1 MKKIVLCEDEL
12 SQQKLIKGYIEK
24 IFESR
29 NEEYEFLIYRNGES
43 LIKDYPKNV
52 DIFLLDIQLEEIDGM
67 NLARK
72 IRNMYD
78 KNVEIIFTTSL
89 IDYVQ
94 EGYEVRAYRYLLKP
108 IKLGDLERHLI
119 SCFNEIERNKGKEL
133 ILSSKTEIF
142 KINTAD
148 ICYIEVL
155 KREITIH
162 TKTSEHSINMT
173 MDSIE
178 GKINQQNFHRCHK
191 SYLVNLDYVEKV
203 KQYVVIMENKE
214 EVPVSRYRFKEF
226 KNVYLESLLSV
237 L

>member
-12 SQQKLIKGYIEK
+12 SQQKSIKGYIEK

-29 NEEYEFLIYRNGES
+29 NEEYDLLIYGNGEN
-43 LIKDYPKNV
+43 LIKDYPENV

-108 IKLGDLERHLI
+108 IKLDDLERHLI

-148 ICYIEVL
+148 IYYIEVL

-178 GKINQQNFHRCHK
+178 SKINQKNFYRCHK
-191 SYLVNLDYVEKV
+191 SYLVNLDYVGNV
-203 KQYVVIMENKE
+203 KQYVAIMENKE

>member
-12 SQQKLIKGYIEK
+12 SQQKLVKGYIEK
-24 IFESR
+24 IFEGR
-29 NEEYEFLIYRNGES
+29 NEEYDLLIYKNGES

-52 DIFLLDIQLEEIDGM
+52 DIFLLDIQLEKIDGM
-67 NLARK
+67 TLARK
-72 IRNMYD
+72 IRSMYD

-148 ICYIEVL
+148 IYYIEVL

-162 TKTSEHSINMT
+162 TKISEYSINMT
-173 MDSIE
+173 MDSIQS
-178 GKINQQNFHRCHK
+178 KINQKNFHRCHK
-191 SYLVNLDYVEKV
+191 SYLVNLEYVGNV
-203 KQYVVIMENKE
+203 KQYVAIMENKE
-214 EVPVSRYRFKEF
+214 EVPISRYRFKEF
-226 KNVYLESLLSV
+226 KEVYLESLSSV

>member
-29 NEEYEFLIYRNGES
+29 NEEYELLIYSNGES

-67 NLARK
+67 DLARK
-72 IRNMYD
+72 IRTMYD

-108 IKLGDLERHLI
+108 IKLDDLERHLI

-148 ICYIEVL
+148 IYYIEVL

-173 MDSIE
+173 MDGIE
-178 GKINQQNFHRCHK
+178 SKINQKNFYRCHK
-191 SYLVNLDYVEKV
+191 SYLVNLDYVENV
-203 KQYVVIMENKE
+203 KQYIAIMENKE

-226 KNVYLESLLSV
+226 KNVYLEILLSV

>member
-24 IFESR
+24 IFESI
-29 NEEYEFLIYRNGES
+29 NEEYELLIYRNGES
-43 LIKDYPKNV
+43 LLKDYPKNV

-67 NLARK
+67 TLARK
-72 IRNMYD
+72 IRSMYD

-108 IKLGDLERHLI
+108 IKLDDLERNLI

-148 ICYIEVL
+148 IYYIEVL

-162 TKTSEHSINMT
+162 TKTSEYLINMT

-178 GKINQQNFHRCHK
+178 SKINKKNFHRCHK
-191 SYLVNLDYVEKV
+191 SYLVNLDYVGNV
-203 KQYVVIMENKE
+203 KQYVAIMENKE
-214 EVPVSRYRFKEF
+214 EVPISRHRFKEF
-226 KNVYLESLLSV
+226 KDVYLESLLSV

>member
-12 SQQKLIKGYIEK
+12 SQQKLIKKYIEK
-24 IFESR
+24 IFENR
-29 NEEYEFLIYRNGES
+29 NEEYDLLIYRNGES

-67 NLARK
+67 TLARK
-72 IRNMYD
+72 IRSMYD

-108 IKLGDLERHLI
+108 IKLDDLERHLI

-133 ILSSKTEIF
+133 TLSSKTEIF

-148 ICYIEVL
+148 IYYIEVL

-162 TKTSEHSINMT
+162 TKTSKHSINMT

-178 GKINQQNFHRCHK
+178 SKINQKNFYRCHK
-191 SYLVNLDYVEKV
+191 SYLVNLDYVVNV
-203 KQYVVIMENKE
+203 KQYVAIMENKE
-214 EVPVSRYRFKEF
+214 EVSISRYRFKEF
-226 KNVYLESLLSV
+226 KEVYLESLSSV

>member
-24 IFESR
+24 IFEGR
-29 NEEYEFLIYRNGES
+29 NEEYDLLIYKNGES

-52 DIFLLDIQLEEIDGM
+52 DIFLLDIQLEKIDGM
-67 NLARK
+67 TLARK
-72 IRNMYD
+72 IRSMYD

-148 ICYIEVL
+148 IYYIEVL

-162 TKTSEHSINMT
+162 TKISEYSINMT
-173 MDSIE
+173 MDSIQS
-178 GKINQQNFHRCHK
+178 KINQKNFHRCHK
-191 SYLVNLDYVEKV
+191 SYLVNLDYVGNV
-203 KQYVVIMENKE
+203 KQYVAIMENKE
-214 EVPVSRYRFKEF
+214 EIPISRYRFKEF
-226 KNVYLESLLSV
+226 KEVYLESLSSV

>member
-1 MKKIVLCEDEL
+1 MKKIVLCEDEI

-24 IFESR
+24 IFENR
-29 NEEYEFLIYRNGES
+29 DEEYEFLVYSNGEN
-43 LIKDYPKNV
+43 LIKDYPKDV

-72 IRNMYD
+72 LRSMYD
-78 KNVEIIFTTSL
+78 KNVEIIFITSL

-94 EGYEVRAYRYLLKP
+94 EGYEVRAYRYLIKP
-108 IKLGDLERHLI
+108 IKLDDLEMHLI
-119 SCFNEIERNKGKEL
+119 SCFNEIERNKGKDL
-133 ILSSKTEIF
+133 ILNSKTEIF

-148 ICYIEVL
+148 IYYIEVL
-155 KREITIH
+155 KREITIY
-162 TKTSEHSINMT
+162 TKIFEYSINMT

-178 GKINQQNFHRCHK
+178 RKINQKNFYRCHK
-191 SYLVNLDYVEKV
+191 SYLVNLDYVGNV
-203 KQYVVIMENKE
+203 KQYVAIMENKK

>member
-29 NEEYEFLIYRNGES
+29 NEEYDLLIYRNGES
-43 LIKDYPKNV
+43 LIEDYPKNI

-67 NLARK
+67 TLARK
-72 IRNMYD
+72 IRSMYD

-108 IKLGDLERHLI
+108 IKLGDLEKHLI

-148 ICYIEVL
+148 IYYIEVL

-162 TKTSEHSINMT
+162 TKTSKHSINMT
-173 MDSIE
+173 MDNIE
-178 GKINQQNFHRCHK
+178 SKINQKNFHRCHK
-191 SYLVNLDYVEKV
+191 SYLVNLDYVVNV
-203 KQYVVIMENKE
+203 KQYVATMENKE
-214 EVPVSRYRFKEF
+214 EVPISRYRFKEF
-226 KNVYLESLLSV
+226 KEVYLESLLAV

>member
-12 SQQKLIKGYIEK
+12 NQQELIKRFIEK
-24 IFESR
+24 IFEGR
-29 NEEYEFLIYRNGES
+29 NEEYELLIYRSGEC
-43 LIKDYPKNV
+43 LIEDYPKNV

-67 NLARK
+67 TLARK
-72 IRNMYD
+72 IRSMYD
-78 KNVEIIFTTSL
+78 QNVEIIFTTSL

-108 IKLGDLERHLI
+108 INLDELEKHLI
-119 SCFNEIERNKGKEL
+119 SCFNEIERNKGKDL
-133 ILSSKTEIF
+133 ILSSKTEMF

-148 ICYIEVL
+148 IYYIEVL

-162 TKTSEHSINMT
+162 TKTDKYSINMT

-178 GKINQQNFHRCHK
+178 SKINQKNFYRCHK
-191 SYLVNLDYVEKV
+191 SYLVNLDYVVNV
-203 KQYVVIMENKE
+203 KQYVAIMENKE
-214 EVPVSRYRFKEF
+214 EVTISRYRFKAF
-226 KNVYLESLLSV
+226 KDVYLESLLSV

>member
-29 NEEYEFLIYRNGES
+29 NEEYDLLIYRNGES
-43 LIKDYPKNV
+43 LIEDYPKNI

-67 NLARK
+67 TLARK
-72 IRNMYD
+72 IRSMYD

-148 ICYIEVL
+148 IYYIEVL

-162 TKTSEHSINMT
+162 TKTSKHSINMT
-173 MDSIE
+173 MDNIE
-178 GKINQQNFHRCHK
+178 SKINQKNFHRCHK
-191 SYLVNLDYVEKV
+191 SYLVNLDYVVNV
-203 KQYVVIMENKE
+203 KQYVATMENKE
-214 EVPVSRYRFKEF
+214 EVPISRYRFKEF
-226 KNVYLESLLSV
+226 KEVYLESLLAV